1 MYQTIA
7 PKSGNRS
14 ATATQRVQ
22 IPSTRSAPRAASAAK
37 VTYARG
43 RDNGRDENSAARRM
57 AAVHTSRSGGIVEV
71 SAYYGAPCR
80 AYGDTALKL
89 RALSPPRSDLSDI
102 AVLLCF
108 LRGIVGYVNMT
119 AHIVKS

>member
-7 PKSGNRS
+7 PKSGSRS

-22 IPSTRSAPRAASAAK
+22 IPSTRSAPPAASAAK

-43 RDNGRDENSAARRM
+43 RDNGRDESSAARRM
-57 AAVHTSRSGGIVEV
+57 AAVHTSRSGRIVEV
-71 SAYYGAPCR
+71 SAYYGSVC
-80 AYGDTALKL
+80 ALPRVRRDSAETQGAK
-89 RALSPPRSDLSDI
+89 SPRSDLSDI

-108 LRGIVGYVNMT
+108 ALLRPSSDVQVW
-119 AHIVKS
+119 AK